1 MKQAFIE
8 ESLASSSGTEKYGS
22 AHPPQIEL
30 AQMVFKNFIIE
41 LGLPLSITEKS
52 AFIRAMSTVDP

>member
-8 ESLASSSGTEKYGS
+8 ESLASPAGTEKYGS
-22 AHPPQIEL
+22 THPRQIEL

-41 LGLPLSITEKS
+41 LGLPLSITE
-52 AFIRAMSTVDP
+52 